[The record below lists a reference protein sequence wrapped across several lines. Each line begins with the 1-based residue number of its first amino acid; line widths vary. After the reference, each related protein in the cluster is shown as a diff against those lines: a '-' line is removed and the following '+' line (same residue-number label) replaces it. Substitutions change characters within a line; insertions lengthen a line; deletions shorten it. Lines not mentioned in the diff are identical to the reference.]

1 MLKSLIE
8 KLQRLYQKGK
18 CSEALEE
25 IASKYPSLDTMPVEI
40 KEIKAWCHF
49 RKEEYT
55 QASEAALS
63 AGSTNADELL
73 AQLAAYVSK
82 DDAMIMNIHRKLP
95 DNPGVCN
102 ALAIRARDK
111 DSTIPMELIVKTAL
125 KLVSDNRI
133 AAVNLINNTA
143 RLLIAKGNGS
153 SDAVMAIGF
162 WQIALLKYGDVNYHH
177 RAAVY
182 FHLSKAYEN
191 LKAMDLAIK
200 SAEESLTLWQKQAAF
215 DPSNPKFLRDCEG
228 AKKRLEELK
237 ALISAP
243 KK

>member
-1 MLKSLIE
+1 MLKFLVE
-8 KLQRLYQKGK
+8 KLQSLYKEGK

-49 RKEEYT
+49 RKEEYI

-82 DDAMIMNIHRKLP
+82 DDAMIMSIHRKLP
-95 DNPGVCN
+95 NNPGVCN

-111 DSTIPMELIVKTAL
+111 DSDLPMELIVKTAL
-125 KLVSDNRI
+125 KMVSDDRI
-133 AAVNLINNTA
+133 AAVNLVNNTA
-143 RLLIAKGNGS
+143 RLLIAKGNGI
-153 SDAVMAIGF
+153 SDTVMAIGF
-162 WQIALLKYGDVNYHH
+162 WQIAILKYGDVNYHH

-182 FHLSKAYEN
+182 FHLSKAYES
-191 LKAMDLAIK
+191 LKVKNLAIK
-200 SAEESLTLWQKQAAF
+200 SAEKSLALWQKQASL
-215 DPSNPKFLRDCEG
+215 DPGNPKFLRDCEG

-237 ALISAP
+237 A
-243 KK
+243 